1 MRHAS
6 LRCGGRRLGAARP
19 VRGASSAGARCHR
32 IGYPGPSSHADAIST
47 PTGQAGAME
56 TDGRERS
63 CSYAPGPFPRAL

>member
-47 PTGQAGAME
+47 PIGQAGPWKRTAGKGLAA
-56 TDGRERS
+56 TRR
-63 CSYAPGPFPRAL
+63 GPFPRAL